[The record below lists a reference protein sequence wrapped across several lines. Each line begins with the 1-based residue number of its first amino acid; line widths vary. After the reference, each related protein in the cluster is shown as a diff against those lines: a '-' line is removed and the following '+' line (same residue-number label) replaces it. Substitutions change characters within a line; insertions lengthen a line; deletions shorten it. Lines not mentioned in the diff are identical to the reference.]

1 MAVTEVAEV
10 AEVAEVDDDD
20 DVVVSSIGRTL
31 VFSFGG
37 TGAASVRRS
46 CSKSLR
52 RLFATLLDCDVGSAG
67 GEESGA
73 AGNGTEDVLDVV

>member
-37 TGAASVRRS
+37 TGAASV
-46 CSKSLR
+46 
-52 RLFATLLDCDVGSAG
+52 
-67 GEESGA
+67 
-73 AGNGTEDVLDVV
+73 